1 MENERQRI
9 FHSPFFNFSL
19 FSPMFISFEGID
31 GCGKTTQ
38 LQLLAERLESAGHTV
53 CLTREPGGTSLAEA
67 IRHYLLHTTDKL
79 EPQAELLLFGASRAA
94 HVSQVIRPALE
105 RGEVVLTDRFADSS
119 VAYQG
124 GGLKL
129 DADFI
134 RAMNG
139 FATTW
144 LQPDSTF
151 LLDLEPSAAH
161 ARRAGETEDRIEARG
176 LEFQAQVREA
186 YLEIARLEPQRVV
199 VLDAN
204 QPVEALHTQIIDC
217 LEKRGA
223 SL

>member
-1 MENERQRI
+1 
-9 FHSPFFNFSL
+9 
-19 FSPMFISFEGID
+19 MFISFEGID

-38 LQLLAERLESAGHTV
+38 LRLLAKWLEAAGHTV

-67 IRHYLLHTTDKL
+67 IRDYLLHSPDKL

-144 LQPDSTF
+144 LQPDITF
-151 LLDLEPSAAH
+151 LLDIEPDAAQ
-161 ARRAGETEDRIEARG
+161 ARRASEKEDRIEARG
-176 LEFQAQVREA
+176 LEFQAQVRQA
-186 YLEIARLEPQRVV
+186 YLEIARLDPQRVV
-199 VLDAN
+199 ILDAR
-204 QPVEALHTQIIDC
+204 QSVEALHAHIVRV
-217 LEKRGA
+217 LEERRQRP
-223 SL
+223 

>member
-1 MENERQRI
+1 
-9 FHSPFFNFSL
+9 
-19 FSPMFISFEGID
+19 MFISFEGID

-38 LQLLAERLESAGHTV
+38 LQLLARQLEAAGHTL

-67 IRHYLLHTTDKL
+67 IREDLLHTPDKL

-105 RGEVVLTDRFADSS
+105 RGEVVLSDRFADSS

-129 DADFI
+129 DTDFI

-144 LQPDSTF
+144 LLPDLTF
-151 LLDLEPSAAH
+151 LFDIAPEMAQ
-161 ARRAGETEDRIEARG
+161 ARRAHEKEDRIEARG
-176 LEFQAQVREA
+176 LEFQAQVRDA
-186 YLEIARLEPQRVV
+186 YLEIARLEPQRFH
-199 VLDAN
+199 VLDAA
-204 QPVEALHTQIIDC
+204 QPIEALHEQIVAT
-217 LEKRGA
+217 LSSREL

>member
-1 MENERQRI
+1 
-9 FHSPFFNFSL
+9 
-19 FSPMFISFEGID
+19 MFISFEGID

-38 LQLLAERLESAGHTV
+38 LQLLARRLEAAGHTL

-67 IRHYLLHTTDKL
+67 IREYLLHTPDKL

-105 RGEVVLTDRFADSS
+105 RGEIVLSDRFADSS

-129 DADFI
+129 DSDFI
-134 RAMNG
+134 QAMNG

-144 LQPDSTF
+144 LQPDVTF
-151 LLDLEPSAAH
+151 LFDIEPETAQ
-161 ARRAGETEDRIEARG
+161 ARRAHEKEDRIEARG
-176 LEFQAQVREA
+176 LEFQAQVRQA
-186 YLEIARLEPQRVV
+186 YLEIARLEPQRIH
-199 VLDAN
+199 VLDAA
-204 QPVEALHTQIIDC
+204 QPIEALHEQIIAALDSR
-217 LEKRGA
+217 EI